1 MPSLHNLQLFL
12 LPHTEALSRSSTTSA
27 RLYFLAG
34 PRLITY
40 LTSTHNQITRASTI
54 LSCGVI
60 QVPDR
65 VSQVVEE
72 RKTAEK
78 RVADLESQLTSI
90 VAAELLHTMT
100 QGNEERPSAH
110 VHRNDDPLVFLTA
123 VASEFTRLWTTSE
136 HASKKYLVVF
146 TSSPTSQTTTSTTVV
161 LVFGS
166 EDASVK
172 EVGETLKLKLGVKGG
187 GKGPR
192 WSGKWTGVWKPAKE
206 GELVGTAVNGIPMER
221 SDIVPSL

>member
-12 LPHTEALSRSSTTSA
+12 LPHTEALTRSLTTSA

-40 LTSTHNQITRASTI
+40 LASAYDQITQASSI
-54 LSCGVI
+54 LSCGAP

-65 VSQVVEE
+65 ISQVADE
-72 RKTAEK
+72 RKAAEK
-78 RVADLESQLTSI
+78 RVADLESQLVSI
-90 VAAELLHTMT
+90 VAKELLYSATRE
-100 QGNEERPSAH
+100 NKERISAY

-123 VASEFTRLWTTSE
+123 IASEFIKLYTASE
-136 HASKKYLVVF
+136 HASKQYLVVF
-146 TSSPTSQTTTSTTVV
+146 TSSPTSQSATSTTLV

-166 EDASVK
+166 EDSRVK
-172 EVGETLKLKLGVKGG
+172 EVGEILKLKLGVKGG

-192 WSGKWTGVWKPAKE
+192 WSGKWVGVWRSGKE
-206 GELVGTAVNGIPMER
+206 GETVSKAVGGIP
-221 SDIVPSL
+221 V

>member
-12 LPHTEALSRSSTTSA
+12 LPHTEALTRSLTTSA

-40 LTSTHNQITRASTI
+40 LASAYDQITHASSI
-54 LSCGVI
+54 LSCGAP

-65 VSQVVEE
+65 ISQVADE
-72 RKTAEK
+72 RKAAEK
-78 RVADLESQLTSI
+78 RVADLESQLVSI
-90 VAAELLHTMT
+90 VAKELLYSATRE
-100 QGNEERPSAH
+100 NKERISAY

-123 VASEFTRLWTTSE
+123 IASEFIKLYTASE
-136 HASKKYLVVF
+136 HASKQYLVVF
-146 TSSPTSQTTTSTTVV
+146 TSSPTSQSATSTTLV

-166 EDASVK
+166 EDSRVK
-172 EVGETLKLKLGVKGG
+172 EVGEILKLKLGVKGG

-192 WSGKWTGVWKPAKE
+192 WSGKWVGVWRSGKE
-206 GELVGTAVNGIPMER
+206 GEIVSKAVGGIP
-221 SDIVPSL
+221 V

>member
-27 RLYFLAG
+27 RLHFLAG
-34 PRLITY
+34 PRLIAY
-40 LTSTHNQITRASTI
+40 LTSTHNQITQASSI
-54 LSCGVI
+54 LSCGAP

-65 VSQVVEE
+65 ISQVVNE

-78 RVADLESQLTSI
+78 RVTDLESRLVSI
-90 VAAELLHTMT
+90 TAEELLHSVTR
-100 QGNEERPSAH
+100 GNEERISVH
-110 VHRNDDPLVFLTA
+110 VHRNDDPLAFLAA
-123 VASEFTRLWTTSE
+123 VASEFTRLWTASE
-136 HASKKYLVVF
+136 HASKRHLIVF
-146 TSSPTSQTTTSTTVV
+146 TSSPTAQTATSVTLV
-161 LVFGS
+161 LAFGS

-192 WSGKWTGVWKPAKE
+192 WSGKWVGVWKHSGE
-206 GELVGTAVNGIPMER
+206 GELVTEAVKGIP
-221 SDIVPSL
+221 I

>member
-34 PRLITY
+34 PRLINY
-40 LTSTHNQITRASTI
+40 VTSAHDQITRASST
-54 LSCGVI
+54 LSCGAP

-72 RKTAEK
+72 RKAAEK
-78 RVADLESQLTSI
+78 RVADLESQLVSVVAEKIFDSI
-90 VAAELLHTMT
+90 PR
-100 QGNEERPSAH
+100 GNEERLSAYI
-110 VHRNDDPLVFLTA
+110 HRNDDPLAFLTA
-123 VASEFTRLWTTSE
+123 ISSEFVKLWATSE
-136 HASKKYLVVF
+136 RASKQYLIGL
-146 TSSPTSQTTTSTTVV
+146 TSSPTSQSTTSSTLV

-206 GELVGTAVNGIPMER
+206 GALVNQAVRGI
-221 SDIVPSL
+221 SCT

>member
-1 MPSLHNLQLFL
+1 M
-12 LPHTEALSRSSTTSA
+12 SRSSVTSA

-40 LTSTHNQITRASTI
+40 LTSTHNQISQASSI
-54 LSCGVI
+54 LSCGAP

-65 VSQVVEE
+65 VAQVVDE
-72 RKTAEK
+72 RKAAEK
-78 RVADLESQLTSI
+78 RVADLESQLISI
-90 VAAELLHTMT
+90 AAKELLHSATL
-100 QGNEERPSAH
+100 GNKERALSTH

-123 VASEFTRLWTTSE
+123 IASEFSRLWIASE
-136 HASKKYLVVF
+136 HASKQYLIVF
-146 TSSPTSQTTTSTTVV
+146 TSSPTSQTATSTTVV

-172 EVGETLKLKLGVKGG
+172 EVGEILKLKLGVKGG

-192 WSGKWTGVWKPAKE
+192 WSGKWGGVWKPAKE
-206 GELVGTAVNGIPMER
+206 GELVSEVVRGIP
-221 SDIVPSL
+221 V

>member
-12 LPHTEALSRSSTTSA
+12 LPHTETLSRSSTTSA

-34 PRLITY
+34 PRLITH
-40 LTSTHNQITRASTI
+40 LALTHNQITRASSV
-54 LSCGVI
+54 LSCGAP

-72 RKTAEK
+72 RKGAEK
-78 RVADLESQLTSI
+78 RVADLESQLVSV
-90 VAAELLHTMT
+90 VAKEMLDSMAH
-100 QGNEERPSAH
+100 GVNEERFSAY
-110 VHRNDDPLVFLTA
+110 VHRNDDPLAFLTA
-123 VASEFTRLWTTSE
+123 ISSEFAKLWATSE
-136 HASKKYLVVF
+136 HASKQYLIGL
-146 TSSPTSQTTTSTTVV
+146 TSSPASQSATSSTLV

-166 EDASVK
+166 EDGSVK

-192 WSGKWTGVWKPAKE
+192 WSGKWTGVWRPAKE
-206 GELVGTAVNGIPMER
+206 GVLVNLAVRGIPT
-221 SDIVPSL
+221 

>member
-40 LTSTHNQITRASTI
+40 LTSAHNQITRVSST
-54 LSCGVI
+54 LSCGAP

-72 RKTAEK
+72 RRAAEK
-78 RVADLESQLTSI
+78 RVADLESQLISVI
-90 VAAELLHTMT
+90 AKEILHSMT
-100 QGNEERPSAH
+100 HVNENKLSAYL
-110 VHRNDDPLVFLTA
+110 HRNDDPLAFLTTIS
-123 VASEFTRLWTTSE
+123 SEFVKLWATSE
-136 HASKKYLVVF
+136 HASKQYLIGL
-146 TSSPTSQTTTSTTVV
+146 TSSPVSQSATSSTLV

-172 EVGETLKLKLGVKGG
+172 EVGETLKVKLGVKGG
-187 GKGPR
+187 GKGLR

-206 GELVGTAVNGIPMER
+206 GVLVNKVVRGI
-221 SDIVPSL
+221 LT

>member
-12 LPHTEALSRSSTTSA
+12 LPHTEALSRSSITSA

-40 LTSTHNQITRASTI
+40 LTSTHNYITQASSI
-54 LSCGVI
+54 LSCGAP

-65 VSQVVEE
+65 VLQVVSE
-72 RKTAEK
+72 RKAAEK
-78 RVADLESQLTSI
+78 RVADLESQLVSI
-90 VAAELLHTMT
+90 TAKELLHSAKGS
-100 QGNEERPSAH
+100 QERRSAH
-110 VHRNDDPLVFLTA
+110 VHRNDDSLVFLTA
-123 VASEFTRLWTTSE
+123 IASEFARLWTASE
-136 HASKKYLVVF
+136 HAPQQYLIVL
-146 TSSPTSQTTTSTTVV
+146 TSSPTSQTAISTTLV

-172 EVGETLKLKLGVKGG
+172 EVGEILKLKLGVKGG

-192 WSGKWTGVWKPAKE
+192 WSGKWVGVWKTSKE
-206 GELVGTAVNGIPMER
+206 GELVSEAVRGFPSSR
-221 SDIVPSL
+221 SDASRPM

>member
-40 LTSTHNQITRASTI
+40 LTSTHNQITQAASI
-54 LSCGVI
+54 LSCGTP

-65 VSQVVEE
+65 VSQVVDE
-72 RKTAEK
+72 RKAAEK
-78 RVADLESQLTSI
+78 RVVDLESQLVLIT
-90 VAAELLHTMT
+90 AKELLHLST
-100 QGNEERPSAH
+100 QVNEETVSAY
-110 VHRNDDPLVFLTA
+110 VHRNDDPLAFLA
-123 VASEFTRLWTTSE
+123 AIASEFTRLWT
-136 HASKKYLVVF
+136 ASDHVSKQYLIVF
-146 TSSPTSQTTTSTTVV
+146 TSSPTSQTATSVTVV

-172 EVGETLKLKLGVKGG
+172 ELGETLKFKLGVKGG
-187 GKGPR
+187 GKGSR
-192 WSGKWTGVWKPAKE
+192 WSGKWVGVWKPAKE
-206 GELVGTAVNGIPMER
+206 GDLVDKAVRGIP
-221 SDIVPSL
+221 I

>member
-12 LPHTEALSRSSTTSA
+12 LPHTESLSRSSTTSA
-27 RLYFLAG
+27 QLYFLAG

-40 LTSTHNQITRASTI
+40 LALTHNQIVRVSST
-54 LSCGVI
+54 LSCGAP
-60 QVPDR
+60 QAPDR
-65 VSQVVEE
+65 VLQVVED
-72 RKTAEK
+72 RKAAEK
-78 RVADLESQLTSI
+78 RVADLESQLASA
-90 VAAELLHTMT
+90 VAKELLHTVT
-100 QGNEERPSAH
+100 QVNEERLSAH
-110 VHRNDDPLVFLTA
+110 VHRNDDPLAFLSA
-123 VASEFTRLWTTSE
+123 VASEFIELWTTTE
-136 HASKKYLVVF
+136 HASKRYLIAL
-146 TSSPTSQTTTSTTVV
+146 TSSPTSQTSASSTLV

-206 GELVGTAVNGIPMER
+206 GELVGKAVGGIP
-221 SDIVPSL
+221 V

>member
-12 LPHTEALSRSSTTSA
+12 LPHTEALSRSSATSA

-40 LTSTHNQITRASTI
+40 LTSTHNQITQASSI
-54 LSCGVI
+54 LSCGAP

-65 VSQVVEE
+65 VSQVVDE
-72 RKTAEK
+72 RKAAEK
-78 RVADLESQLTSI
+78 RVADLESQLISI
-90 VAAELLHTMT
+90 TAKELLHSATL
-100 QGNEERPSAH
+100 GNEERVSAH

-123 VASEFTRLWTTSE
+123 IASEFTRLWNASE
-136 HASKKYLVVF
+136 HAPKRYLIVF
-146 TSSPTSQTTTSTTVV
+146 TSSPTSQTATSMTVV

-172 EVGETLKLKLGVKGG
+172 EVGEVLKLKLGVKGG

-192 WSGKWTGVWKPAKE
+192 WSGKWAGVWRPAKE
-206 GELVGTAVNGIPMER
+206 GELVSEVVRGIP
-221 SDIVPSL
+221 V